1 MQTVSEEICSTVDE
15 EECREVVEQVC
26 REVQDQQCV
35 TEQVGE
41 GWGGGD
47 RRNRKGVGAEE
58 KGQVHEEGNRSR
70 RKGAR
75 TICCRSLIQVEE
87 CNTVNDLQCE
97 SQQDEECEDVSNL
110 PSTALHYTT

>member
-1 MQTVSEEICSTVDE
+1 MQGGGGAGL
-15 EECREVVEQVC
+15 QGGAGPAVC
-26 REVQDQQCV
+26 NR
-35 TEQVGE
+35 TG
-41 GWGGGD
+41 GKGMGGGD

-58 KGQVHEEGNRSR
+58 RGQVHEEGNISR
-70 RKGAR
+70 RNGAR